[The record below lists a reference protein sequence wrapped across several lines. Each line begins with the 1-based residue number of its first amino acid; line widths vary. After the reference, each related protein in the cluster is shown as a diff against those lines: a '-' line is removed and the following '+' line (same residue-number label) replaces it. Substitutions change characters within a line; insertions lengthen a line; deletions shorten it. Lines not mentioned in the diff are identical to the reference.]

1 MRRKEVGGRWKV
13 LPGASPGLFKE
24 HTWYFKWVS
33 GMLLDDTR
41 HQALLVQIKFDDKVL
56 IQAQPS

>member
-1 MRRKEVGGRWKV
+1 MEGGKCYQER
-13 LPGASPGLFKE
+13 LASPGLFKE